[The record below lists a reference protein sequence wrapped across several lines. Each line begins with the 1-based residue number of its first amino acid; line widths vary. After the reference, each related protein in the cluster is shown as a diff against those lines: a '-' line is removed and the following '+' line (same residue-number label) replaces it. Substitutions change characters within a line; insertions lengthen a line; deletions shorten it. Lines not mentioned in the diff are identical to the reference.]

1 MKLKKWNGFIR
12 VAENKFLN
20 RNVAS
25 IVKTYVTPKYMIKY
39 LIQNDFVLKFVDPS
53 ANERCLVNVGNL
65 WANFLK
71 IGGESFNVGDEAYNV
86 ANTSCAEVKWY

>member
-1 MKLKKWNGFIR
+1 MKLKKWKVLR

-39 LIQNDFVLKFVDPS
+39 LIQNDFVL
-53 ANERCLVNVGNL
+53 NL
-65 WANFLK
+65 WIHQQTNDAWSMWEIYGQTF
-71 IGGESFNVGDEAYNV
+71 
-86 ANTSCAEVKWY
+86 